1 MCRATAK
8 FVMPILAVVLFVA
21 GLAELR
27 SQSIDWSNPVAL
39 QEMQGFQLFLTNH
52 PWIAGK
58 LRDDPSLANNA
69 GFLRRS
75 PELPQFLNAHPFVQ
89 ASFKTDAKDVMS
101 RAQQGDG
108 TSRNSAANYQ
118 EMQDFQLF
126 LTNHPWIGGKL
137 RENPSL
143 ANDKGFLRGSHEL
156 PEFLNSHPYVQA
168 QFRADAGGF
177 MQRAQAFAAEAS
189 QHGADD
195 PHAADYESLRMF
207 MQNHQWI
214 ADKLKED
221 PSRATNKG
229 FLNESKELRQ
239 FLEAHPFLQDQF
251 KQDARHTLDQAL
263 QPGGEFL

>member
-1 MCRATAK
+1 MRRATPKLA
-8 FVMPILAVVLFVA
+8 VPILTVVFLLV
-21 GLAELR
+21 GLPQLR
-27 SQSIDWSNPVAL
+27 SQTIDWNNPVAP
-39 QEMQGFQLFLTNH
+39 QEMQSFQLFLTNH
-52 PWIAGK
+52 PWIADK

-75 PELPQFLNAHPFVQ
+75 PELQHFLNAHPFVQ
-89 ASFKTDAKDVMS
+89 ASFKSDAKDVMS

-108 TSRNSAANYQ
+108 TSRNNAANYQ

-126 LTNHPWIGGKL
+126 LKNHPWIAGKL
-137 RENPSL
+137 REKPSL
-143 ANDKGFLRGSHEL
+143 ANDKGFLKGNHEL
-156 PEFLNSHPYVQA
+156 PEFLNSHPYVQS

-189 QHGADD
+189 RHGADD

-207 MQNHQWI
+207 LQNHQWI
-214 ADKLKED
+214 ADKLKEN

-239 FLEAHPFLQDQF
+239 FLEAHPYLQDQL
-251 KQDARHTLDQAL
+251 KQDARRTLDQAL